1 MNYHTISTVELEDGV
16 DLFTVEIEKNGKNY

>member
-1 MNYHTISTVELEDGV
+1 MNYLTISTVELEDGV